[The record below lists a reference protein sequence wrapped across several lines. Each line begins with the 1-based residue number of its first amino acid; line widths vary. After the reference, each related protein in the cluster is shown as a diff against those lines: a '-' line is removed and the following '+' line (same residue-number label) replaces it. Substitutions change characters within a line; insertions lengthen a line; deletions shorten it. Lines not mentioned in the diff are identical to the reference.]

1 MRVVSDKKCYDPAKE
16 IMKVSESL
24 MVFCEIVEWVCYVY
38 FQLKSLMK
46 FIHQKNLLKSTYFS
60 IPRDIL

>member
-1 MRVVSDKKCYDPAKE
+1 MRVVSVKKCYGPAKK

-38 FQLKSLMK
+38 FQLKSPMK
-46 FIHQKNLLKSTYFS
+46 SIPQKNLLKSIYFS